1 LDPGVTRESLATL
14 LSQEVSFLNRLADLL
29 AHEHSL
35 LVANDVDALD
45 AAMQDRQIVVGQL
58 LDIEEERRSLCRA
71 HGQTA
76 DVRGLEQ
83 LLAWCDA
90 RGELKARMAESARS
104 AIRCREMNDRNG
116 ALVQARMK
124 HVQNMLGAITG
135 QAPEAPATY
144 GPKGAYSQPRSGR
157 VFTSQA

>member
-1 LDPGVTRESLATL
+1 MDPGVTRESLATL
-14 LSQEVSFLNRLADLL
+14 LSQEISFLNRLADLL

-45 AAMQDRQIVVGQL
+45 AAMQDRQVVVGRL

-71 HGQTA
+71 HGRTA
-76 DVRGLEQ
+76 DLPGLQQ
-83 LLAWCDA
+83 LLAWCDS
-90 RGELKARMAESARS
+90 RGELTSRMADAAKSAM
-104 AIRCREMNDRNG
+104 RCREMNDRNG

-124 HVQNMLGAITG
+124 HIQNMLGAITG

-144 GPKGAYSQPRSGR
+144 GPKGAYAQPRSGR
-157 VFTSQA
+157 VFTTEA

>member
-14 LSQEVSFLNRLADLL
+14 LSQEISFLNRLAELL

-45 AAMQDRQIVVGQL
+45 KAMQDRQVVVGRL
-58 LDIEEERRSLCRA
+58 LDIEEERRGLCRA
-71 HGQTA
+71 HGKTA
-76 DVRGLEQ
+76 DVHGLEQ
-83 LLAWCDA
+83 LLAWCDS
-90 RGELKARMAESARS
+90 RGDLKSRMAESAKS
-104 AIRCREMNDRNG
+104 AVRCREMNDRNG